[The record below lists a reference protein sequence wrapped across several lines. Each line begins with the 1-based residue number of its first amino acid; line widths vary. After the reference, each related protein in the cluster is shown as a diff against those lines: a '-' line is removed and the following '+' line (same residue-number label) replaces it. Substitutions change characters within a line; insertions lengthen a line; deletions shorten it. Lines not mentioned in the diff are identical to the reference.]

1 MIMNFLK
8 KILRLNKYQLGAQFF
23 TPLLVA
29 GLLYLLNMK
38 MTGFIVFQLFIE
50 IFVLWHFSIG
60 LSLSCDDES
69 PRQRYIFT
77 FNMLFALLY
86 RMSSNGYQIWHQL
99 NFGMFPELESMLWLI
114 PIHLYASFGSIYCFY
129 QNSKWIIAAEQKLDL
144 APRNTLQKTFW
155 QVLIFPVGLWMIQP
169 RLNKISLSI

>member
-99 NFGMFPELESMLWLI
+99 NFGTFPELESMLWLI